1 MKSVQEANQ
10 KSLSER
16 MVNDTDLLGF
26 EDWVKKVIFMLVASF
41 FDTNPTFGSTAGGNR
56 VSLSAAVFSIV
67 VTPHA
72 GRWT

>member
-26 EDWVKKVIFMLVASF
+26 EDWVKKVIFMLAASF

-56 VSLSAAVFSIV
+56 VSLSAAVFSIAV
-67 VTPHA
+67 ARYA
-72 GRWT
+72 GRLT

>member
-26 EDWVKKVIFMLVASF
+26 EDWVKKVLFMLAASF
-41 FDTNPTFGSTAGGNR
+41 FDTNPTFGSIDGGNR
-56 VSLSAAVFSIV
+56 VSLPAAVFSIAV
-67 VTPHA
+67 ARHA
-72 GRWT
+72 GRLT